1 MIYKHRDIKTD
12 VNGKNV
18 NLGNINTN
26 FYTEDRGTAG
36 IRIYLN
42 WNDKPI
48 ELNKTELKPKLDLF
62 LEDGSIFTNEPT
74 ETILPDKG
82 LIQYNVTEKVIKHA
96 GMVKAKL
103 FLTSDIQKVHVAN
116 FSFNIVDSGVEGK
129 VQKEININ
137 LVEDSVRKIIKENAM
152 ELLDDNFKVEIETDL
167 KNFVNNNP
175 EQFKGPKGE
184 NGPQGLKG
192 EKGEKGDVG
201 PQGEQGLKG
210 DTGAQGPQG
219 KTGLTGPKGDK
230 GDAGDAANVDM
241 NAIKKELKD
250 AFVEGLQ
257 VPTFDSENN
266 LQESVTP
273 LAIQIANYY
282 CIVNTKDITDLSNKS
297 TNFNEFQH
305 VLISNDWTD
314 SSVTKSPA
322 KLKRFLDT
330 EGACC
335 ALFHIYNGKPI
346 YEKAYINENM
356 NKLFGEKLKKLFGV
370 SP

>member
-1 MIYKHRDIKTD
+1 MIYKHRDVKTD

-82 LIQYNVTEKVIKHA
+82 LIQYNVTEEVIKHA

-116 FSFNIVDSGVEGK
+116 FSFNIVDSGIENAVH
-129 VQKEININ
+129 KEVSIS
-137 LVEDSVRKIIKENAM
+137 LVEDTVERVIRSNTTSLLGDEFRNKIKNDFADFIASNS
-152 ELLDDNFKVEIETDL
+152 DIL
-167 KNFVNNNP
+167 K
-175 EQFKGPKGE
+175 
-184 NGPQGLKG
+184 
-192 EKGEKGDVG
+192 KGDV
-201 PQGEQGLKG
+201 
-210 DTGAQGPQG
+210 
-219 KTGLTGPKGDK
+219 
-230 GDAGDAANVDM
+230 ANVDV

-250 AFVEGLQ
+250 DFVEGLQ
-257 VPTFDSENN
+257 IPTFDSEHN

-273 LAIQIANYY
+273 LAIQTANYY

-322 KLKRFLDT
+322 KLKSFLDT

-356 NKLFGEKLKKLFGV
+356 NNLYGEKLKKLFGV